1 MKNLRLSLVKGGG
14 GGTPRVLGCLLL
26 VAMLLSLLATFTEA
40 KRSACWRYGHSCWG
54 GHGKRNGGGGAI
66 GQEFSSLSGD
76 GISNVDVTGGPSSP
90 PAWLMGLLDRNSGR
104 ILPLRM
110 VTQLLRGRNSNYVNG
125 NKVLMRSSAMH
136 KVKREQDDEGVE
148 GLGQKLKSGE
158 SESELDNSFS
168 ADSSVFVRDR
178 RSLNPEDFSAS
189 SSAEQQHPPL
199 QSVHGK
205 VLFSK
210 LNGNQHQE

>member
-1 MKNLRLSLVKGGG
+1 MMFFYQGERSFSSHERFVNHFHLSGQKNLLHFLSNFLFSSV
-14 GGTPRVLGCLLL
+14 
-26 VAMLLSLLATFTEA
+26 TFVYA
-40 KRSACWRYGHSCWG
+40 

-148 GLGQKLKSGE
+148 GLGGLENSGVAINFIVV
-158 SESELDNSFS
+158 NSLTLL
-168 ADSSVFVRDR
+168 
-178 RSLNPEDFSAS
+178 LN
-189 SSAEQQHPPL
+189 
-199 QSVHGK
+199 
-205 VLFSK
+205 
-210 LNGNQHQE
+210 